1 MHDSF
6 AIPISVPGIKGKVH
20 AGVYHAV
27 KLMMEPPTQYSSL
40 IWSYFIPY
48 YYKHHNKRKRK
59 QNYIKYQIKH
69 QYQKS
74 PIKKIYIVGHSKGGA
89 MASIAAQLLINDD
102 TFMKNNNIHPIV
114 YTFGSIKPGDTIFK
128 INYEQRIQQYS
139 YENYFDPIPFF
150 PPSNDQLSLFEY
162 ELNKY
167 ISSINTTSNRLNPKV
182 TKIMKGLHF
191 LKGKF
196 ETVGKR
202 ICVLPNNTNSTI
214 SRPSNNNTTVFDCS
228 TKDDNVRIKDI
239 SKKLVQDGKTFFFAH
254 LPSCRTEFGYM
265 HGVCED
271 VCMHYYPNPPP

>member
-1 MHDSF
+1 
-6 AIPISVPGIKGKVH
+6 
-20 AGVYHAV
+20 
-27 KLMMEPPTQYSSL
+27 
-40 IWSYFIPY
+40 
-48 YYKHHNKRKRK
+48 
-59 QNYIKYQIKH
+59 
-69 QYQKS
+69 
-74 PIKKIYIVGHSKGGA
+74 
-89 MASIAAQLLINDD
+89 
-102 TFMKNNNIHPIV
+102 
-114 YTFGSIKPGDTIFK
+114 
-128 INYEQRIQQYS
+128 
-139 YENYFDPIPFF
+139 
-150 PPSNDQLSLFEY
+150 
-162 ELNKY
+162 
-167 ISSINTTSNRLNPKV
+167 
-182 TKIMKGLHF
+182 MKGLHF